1 MTTVLGIDA
10 AWTAGEPSG
19 VALVQRQ
26 ASRWRCIAVAPSY
39 AAFTALAEGH
49 AWDWT
54 RPATG
59 SAPDIPGLLQAA
71 TTLAGEAVTL
81 VTIDMPVSTSPI
93 RQRRAADQAVSR
105 SFGARWCS
113 AHSPGPTRPGALGA
127 ELSRR
132 FTELGY
138 PVATEATP
146 VGTTHRLVEVYP
158 HPALLTL
165 LSRERR
171 VPYKVGKASTYWR
184 GASIPERIGRLLD
197 EFATI
202 QRGLEP
208 HIDAMAIR
216 LHCAD
221 DVKTL
226 SALKPVEDALDALV
240 CCWVGRAYLAGT
252 AYPLGD
258 ETAAVWCPGP

>member
-1 MTTVLGIDA
+1 MTAILGIDA

-26 ASRWRCIAVAPSY
+26 ASRWRCVAVAPSY

-49 AWDWT
+49 VPDWS

-216 LHCAD
+216 LPCAD

>member
-26 ASRWRCIAVAPSY
+26 ASRWRCVAVAPSY

-49 AWDWT
+49 VPDWS

-81 VTIDMPVSTSPI
+81 VTIDMPISTSPI
-93 RQRRAADQAVSR
+93 IRRRAADQAVSR

-113 AHSPGPTRPGALGA
+113 AHSPGPARPGALGA
-127 ELSRR
+127 ELSRQ

-138 PVATEATP
+138 PVATAATP
-146 VGTTHRLVEVYP
+146 VGTTQCLVEVYP

-165 LSRERR
+165 LNRERR
-171 VPYKVGKASTYWR
+171 VPYKVSKASTYWR
-184 GASIPERIGRLLD
+184 GVSIPDRITRLLD
-197 EFATI
+197 EFANI
-202 QRGLEP
+202 QRGLEQ
-208 HIDAMAIR
+208 HIDDMAIR
-216 LHCAD
+216 LPRAN

-240 CCWVGRAYLAGT
+240 CCWVGGAYLAGT

>member
-1 MTTVLGIDA
+1 MNTVLGIDA
-10 AWTAGEPSG
+10 PWTTGEPSG

-54 RPATG
+54 RAATG
-59 SAPDIPGLLQAA
+59 SAPNIPGLLQAA
-71 TTLAGEAVTL
+71 TSMAGEAVTL
-81 VTIDMPVSTSPI
+81 VTIDMPVATSPI
-93 RQRRAADQAVSR
+93 LRRRAADQAVSR

-138 PVATEATP
+138 PVATTATS
-146 VGTTHRLVEVYP
+146 VGTTHRLVEVFP

-165 LSRERR
+165 LNRERR
-171 VPYKVGKASTYWR
+171 APYKVSKASAYWR
-184 GASIPERIGRLLD
+184 GASIPDRITRLLG
-197 EFATI
+197 EFANI
-202 QRGLEP
+202 QRGLEQ
-208 HIDAMAIR
+208 HIDDMAIR
-216 LHCAD
+216 LPRAG

-226 SALKPVEDALDALV
+226 SALKPIEDALDALV
-240 CCWVGRAYLAGT
+240 CCWVGGAYLAGT

>member
-197 EFATI
+197 EFANI

-216 LHCAD
+216 LPCAD

-240 CCWVGRAYLAGT
+240 CCWVGGAYLAGT